1 MWKLVESWNPV
12 LLIISC
18 WIPGVFPLNFPR
30 GSDSYCSMADD
41 SGPWQPSRHLL
52 ISPAGGVGA
61 VFFFIGSS
69 IANHTHMWTLI
80 CVAKH
85 CSRNILLICIRTS
98 TAYPIELVQG
108 NCGITA
114 SRGGR
119 DGMRSTSKT
128 KGISSVHSDRGSSN
142 WGPIVILKGGSG
154 CPMHQSNVR
163 PCLHWWGWL
172 FMNSTWPLWSSP
184 IFYSWL

>member
-1 MWKLVESWNPV
+1 MWKLAESWNPV
-12 LLIISC
+12 LFRISC
-18 WIPGVFPLNFPR
+18 WMPGVFPLNFPR

-61 VFFFIGSS
+61 VVFFIGSS

-142 WGPIVILKGGSG
+142 WGPIRAMFALAFAGGGGDSWTALG
-154 CPMHQSNVR
+154 RLRAFLS
-163 PCLHWWGWL
+163 
-172 FMNSTWPLWSSP
+172 LWSSP